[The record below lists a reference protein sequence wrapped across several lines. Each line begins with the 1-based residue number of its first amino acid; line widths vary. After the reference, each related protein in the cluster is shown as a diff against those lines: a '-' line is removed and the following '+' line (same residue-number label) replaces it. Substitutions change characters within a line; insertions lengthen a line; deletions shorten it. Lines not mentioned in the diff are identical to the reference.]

1 VSQEK
6 VSLGRKVLLVN
17 PRFQFQFMAWMGGLA
32 VAVVMV
38 LHLAHDW
45 FFYQLREQARLAG
58 LTPDHVFFQFINSRQ
73 TELNLI
79 SVVSF
84 VAILFVVGIIG
95 LILSHRIAGPMYR
108 MKLHFEEV
116 AKTGVAKRLKFREG
130 DFFLEIPDA
139 YNLQFNKNEET
150 DTSVRKSV

>member
-1 VSQEK
+1 MSQDK

-84 VAILFVVGIIG
+84 IAILVVVGVIG
-95 LILSHRIAGPMYR
+95 LVLSHRIAGPMYR
-108 MKLHFEEV
+108 LKLHFEEV
-116 AKTGVAKRLKFREG
+116 AKTGVPQKLKFREG
-130 DFFLEIPDA
+130 DFFLEIPEA
-139 YNLQFNKNEET
+139 YNLQFAKKEEAE
-150 DTSVRKSV
+150 SSIRKMV